1 MLHNGVQVGITGD
14 NGGAVAIPPPY
25 PLVRSSYRRAIFV
38 AAGRSDEGISGIF
51 LEAPG
56 QGCNAAS
63 GEKGRRE
70 GGRTYAT
77 SH

>member
-38 AAGRSDEGISGIF
+38 AGKALRRRHIGHISRRS
-51 LEAPG
+51 
-56 QGCNAAS
+56 NAAS